1 MPQGGVAFS
10 VHALGLAEEA
20 LMPVEFV
27 GMIGPAPGRAEGGRV
42 HVIGGGIDPEFLCRF
57 AQAHEASGFDRALVG
72 YWSTAADGLQVAAA
86 AAACTD
92 RLGFLIAHRPGFVA
106 PTLAA
111 RAAATLDHFS
121 GGRIALHIISGGDP
135 KEQRRDGDFLL
146 HDDRYRRTDEYLSVM
161 RQTWSSDEP
170 FDHQGTYYHFER
182 AFSDVKPLQQP
193 AIPIYFGGS
202 STAALEVTAKHADVY
217 AMWGEPRAAVAAK
230 IAEVRSAAERHG
242 RRPKFSVS
250 FRPILAATE
259 EKAWER
265 ARRILS
271 SVKRAGPDV
280 EMGES
285 RRPEA
290 TGSKRLLEFAAM
302 ADRHDERLWMPIAAA
317 TGARGN
323 TSALVGTPEQVA
335 EALLAYYDLGV
346 TTLLIRGF
354 DPLQDAIDFGEELIP
369 TVRAEVARRDREARQ
384 SPPGRGDG

>member
-1 MPQGGVAFS
+1 
-10 VHALGLAEEA
+10 
-20 LMPVEFV
+20 MPVEFV
-27 GMIGPAPGRAEGGRV
+27 GMIGPAPGRADGGRV
-42 HVIGGGIDPEFLCRF
+42 HVIGGGIDPDFLCRF

-86 AAACTD
+86 AATCTD
-92 RLGFLIAHRPGFVA
+92 QLGFLIAHRPGFVA
-106 PTLAA
+106 PTVAA

-161 RQTWSSDEP
+161 RRMWTSHEP
-170 FDHQGTYYHFER
+170 FDHEGPFYRFER

-202 STAALEVTAKHADVY
+202 SAAALDVAAKHADVY
-217 AMWGEPRAAVAAK
+217 AMWGEPRSAVAAK
-230 IAEVRSAAERHG
+230 IAEVRSAAEHHG
-242 RRPKFSVS
+242 RRPEISVS

-265 ARRILS
+265 AERILS
-271 SVKRAGPDV
+271 SVKQAGPDI
-280 EMGES
+280 EMGHS

-290 TGSKRLLEFAAM
+290 TGSKRLLEFAAK

-323 TSALVGTPEQVA
+323 TSALVGTPDQVA

-354 DPLQDAIDFGEELIP
+354 DPLQDAIEFGEELIP
-369 TVRAEVARRDREARQ
+369 TVRAEVARRDRDQQTSATE
-384 SPPGRGDG
+384 GRAD